1 MCGICHGKF
10 DLINANK
17 PQQAASFDDI
27 LNKAEDLGLLD
38 DFMMIASAGL
48 VVDQIDGNNVVE
60 SVSNI
65 NVDTKEEMISLV
77 TYLMGAYSEDSEGD
91 DTTNIDY
98 WLNLN

>member
-1 MCGICHGKF
+1 MDK
-10 DLINANK
+10 A
-17 PQQAASFDDI
+17 QARIELFMFAKNSFDDI

-48 VVDQIDGNNVVE
+48 VVDHIDGNSVVE

-65 NVDTKEEMISLV
+65 NVDTKEEMISLI
-77 TYLMGAYSEDSEGD
+77 TYLMGSYSEDSEGD

>member
-1 MCGICHGKF
+1 MDK
-10 DLINANK
+10 D
-17 PQQAASFDDI
+17 QARIELFMFAKNSFDDI

-91 DTTNIDY
+91 DTSDIDY

>member
-1 MCGICHGKF
+1 MDK
-10 DLINANK
+10 A
-17 PQQAASFDDI
+17 QARIELFMFAKNSFDDI

-38 DFMMIASAGL
+38 EFMMIASAGL

-77 TYLMGAYSEDSEGD
+77 TYLMGAYSEDDEAD
-91 DTTNIDY
+91 DTSNIDY

>member
-1 MCGICHGKF
+1 MNDEEKATARIELFMFAK
-10 DLINANK
+10 N
-17 PQQAASFDDI
+17 SFDDI
-27 LNKAEDLGLLD
+27 LNKAEELGLID
-38 DFMMIASAGL
+38 EFMMIASAGL
-48 VVDQIDGNNVVE
+48 VVDQVDGNSIVE

-77 TYLMGAYSEDSEGD
+77 TYLMGSYSEDDEAD

>member
-1 MCGICHGKF
+1 MDK
-10 DLINANK
+10 D
-17 PQQAASFDDI
+17 QAKIELFMFAKNSFDDI
-27 LNKAEDLGLLD
+27 MNKAEDLGLLD

-77 TYLMGAYSEDSEGD
+77 TYLMSSYSEDTEGD

>member
-1 MCGICHGKF
+1 MTKEEARLELF
-10 DLINANK
+10 MFAKN
-17 PQQAASFDDI
+17 SFDDI
-27 LNKAEDLGLLD
+27 LNKAEDLGLINE
-38 DFMMIASAGL
+38 FMMIASAGL
-48 VVDQIDGNNVVE
+48 VVDQIDGNSVVE

-77 TYLMGAYSEDSEGD
+77 TYLMGSYIEDSEGD

>member
-1 MCGICHGKF
+1 MDK
-10 DLINANK
+10 A
-17 PQQAASFDDI
+17 QARIELFMFAKNSFDDI
-27 LNKAEDLGLLD
+27 LSKAEDLGLID
-38 DFMMIASAGL
+38 EFMMIASAGL
-48 VVDQIDGNNVVE
+48 VVDQIDGNSVVE

>member
-1 MCGICHGKF
+1 MDK
-10 DLINANK
+10 
-17 PQQAASFDDI
+17 AAARIELFMFAKNSFDDI
-27 LNKAEDLGLLD
+27 LNKAEELGLID
-38 DFMMIASAGL
+38 EFMMIASAGI
-48 VVDQIDGNNVVE
+48 VVDQIDGNSIVE

-77 TYLMGAYSEDSEGD
+77 TYLMGSYREDDEAD

>member
-1 MCGICHGKF
+1 MTKEEARLELF
-10 DLINANK
+10 MFAKN
-17 PQQAASFDDI
+17 SFDDI
-27 LNKAEDLGLLD
+27 LNKAEDLGLID
-38 DFMMIASAGL
+38 EFMMIASAGL

>member
-1 MCGICHGKF
+1 MDK
-10 DLINANK
+10 A
-17 PQQAASFDDI
+17 QARIELFMFAKNSFDDI
-27 LNKAEDLGLLD
+27 LSKAEDLGLID
-38 DFMMIASAGL
+38 VFMMIASAGL

-77 TYLMGAYSEDSEGD
+77 TYLMGAYSEDDEAD

>member
-1 MCGICHGKF
+1 M
-10 DLINANK
+10 NK
-17 PQQAASFDDI
+17 AQARIELFMFAKNSFDDI
-27 LNKAEDLGLLD
+27 LNKAEELGLID
-38 DFMMIASAGL
+38 EFMMIASAGL
-48 VVDQIDGNNVVE
+48 VVDQVDGNSIVE

-77 TYLMGAYSEDSEGD
+77 TYLMGSYSEDDEAD

>member
-1 MCGICHGKF
+1 MDK
-10 DLINANK
+10 
-17 PQQAASFDDI
+17 AAARIELFMFAKNSFDDI
-27 LNKAEDLGLLD
+27 LNKAEELGLID
-38 DFMMIASAGL
+38 EFMMIASAGL
-48 VVDQIDGNNVVE
+48 VVDQVDGNSIVE

-77 TYLMGAYSEDSEGD
+77 TYLMGSYREDDEAD

>member
-1 MCGICHGKF
+1 MDK
-10 DLINANK
+10 A
-17 PQQAASFDDI
+17 QARIELFMFAKNSFDDI
-27 LNKAEDLGLLD
+27 LSKAEDLGLID
-38 DFMMIASAGL
+38 EFMMIASAGL

>member
-1 MCGICHGKF
+1 MNDEEK
-10 DLINANK
+10 
-17 PQQAASFDDI
+17 AAARIELFMFAKNSFDDI
-27 LNKAEDLGLLD
+27 LNKAEELGLID
-38 DFMMIASAGL
+38 EFMMIASAGL
-48 VVDQIDGNNVVE
+48 VVDQVDGNSIVE

-77 TYLMGAYSEDSEGD
+77 TYLMGSYSEDDEAD

>member
-1 MCGICHGKF
+1 MNDEEKAMARIELFMFAK
-10 DLINANK
+10 N
-17 PQQAASFDDI
+17 SFDDI

-38 DFMMIASAGL
+38 EFMMIASAGL
-48 VVDQIDGNNVVE
+48 VVDQIDGNSIVE

-77 TYLMGAYSEDSEGD
+77 TYLMGAYSEDDEAD

>member
-1 MCGICHGKF
+1 MDK
-10 DLINANK
+10 D
-17 PQQAASFDDI
+17 QARIELFMFAKNSFDDI

-48 VVDQIDGNNVVE
+48 VVDHIDGNSVVE

-65 NVDTKEEMISLV
+65 NVDTKDEMISLV
-77 TYLMGAYSEDSEGD
+77 TYLMGAYSEDTEGD

>member
-1 MCGICHGKF
+1 MNEEEKAMARIELFMFAK
-10 DLINANK
+10 N
-17 PQQAASFDDI
+17 SFDDI

-38 DFMMIASAGL
+38 EFMMIASAGL
-48 VVDQIDGNNVVE
+48 VVDQIDGNSIVE

-65 NVDTKEEMISLV
+65 NVDTKEEMISLI
-77 TYLMGAYSEDSEGD
+77 TYLMGAYSEDDEAD

>member
-1 MCGICHGKF
+1 
-10 DLINANK
+10 
-17 PQQAASFDDI
+17 
-27 LNKAEDLGLLD
+27 LNKAEDLGLID
-38 DFMMIASAGL
+38 EFMMIASAGL
-48 VVDQIDGNNVVE
+48 VVDQIDGNSVVE

-77 TYLMGAYSEDSEGD
+77 TYLMGAYSEDDEAD

>member
-1 MCGICHGKF
+1 MDK
-10 DLINANK
+10 A
-17 PQQAASFDDI
+17 QARIELFMFAKNSFDDI
-27 LNKAEDLGLLD
+27 LNKAEDLGLID
-38 DFMMIASAGL
+38 EFMMIASAGL
-48 VVDQIDGNNVVE
+48 VVDQIDGNSVVE

-77 TYLMGAYSEDSEGD
+77 TYLMGAYSEDDEAD

>member
-1 MCGICHGKF
+1 M
-10 DLINANK
+10 NAEEKAEARIELFMFAKN
-17 PQQAASFDDI
+17 SFDDI
-27 LNKAEDLGLLD
+27 LTKAEDLGLIE
-38 DFMMIASAGL
+38 DFMMIASAGI
-48 VVDQIDGNNVVE
+48 VVDEIDGNSVVE

-77 TYLMGAYSEDSEGD
+77 TYLMGSYREDDEAD

>member
-1 MCGICHGKF
+1 MDK
-10 DLINANK
+10 A
-17 PQQAASFDDI
+17 QARIELFMFAKNSFDDI
-27 LNKAEDLGLLD
+27 LNKAEDLGLID
-38 DFMMIASAGL
+38 EFMMIASAGL
-48 VVDQIDGNNVVE
+48 VVDQVDGNSIVE

-77 TYLMGAYSEDSEGD
+77 TYLMGSYSEDDEAD

>member
-1 MCGICHGKF
+1 MNDEEKARARIELFMFAK
-10 DLINANK
+10 N
-17 PQQAASFDDI
+17 SFDDI

-38 DFMMIASAGL
+38 EFMMIASAGL
-48 VVDQIDGNNVVE
+48 VVDQIDGNSIVE

-77 TYLMGAYSEDSEGD
+77 TYLMGSYSEDDEAD

>member
-1 MCGICHGKF
+1 MNSEEKAMARIELFMFAK
-10 DLINANK
+10 N
-17 PQQAASFDDI
+17 SFDDI

-48 VVDQIDGNNVVE
+48 VVDHIDGNSVVE

-91 DTTNIDY
+91 DTSDIVY
-98 WLNLN
+98 WLTLN

>member
-1 MCGICHGKF
+1 MNEEEKAMARIELFMFAK
-10 DLINANK
+10 N
-17 PQQAASFDDI
+17 SFDDI
-27 LNKAEDLGLLD
+27 LSKAEDLGLID
-38 DFMMIASAGL
+38 EFMMIASAGL

-77 TYLMGAYSEDSEGD
+77 TYLMGAYSEDDEAD
-91 DTTNIDY
+91 DTSNIDY

>member
-1 MCGICHGKF
+1 MNDEEKAEARIELFMFAK
-10 DLINANK
+10 N
-17 PQQAASFDDI
+17 SFDDI
-27 LNKAEDLGLLD
+27 LNKAEDLGLINE
-38 DFMMIASAGL
+38 FMMIASAGL
-48 VVDQIDGNNVVE
+48 VVDQIDGNSVVE

-77 TYLMGAYSEDSEGD
+77 TYLMGSYIEDSEGD

>member
-1 MCGICHGKF
+1 MDK
-10 DLINANK
+10 A
-17 PQQAASFDDI
+17 QARIELFMFAKNSFDDI

-38 DFMMIASAGL
+38 EFMMIASAGL
-48 VVDQIDGNNVVE
+48 VVDQIDGNSIVE

-77 TYLMGAYSEDSEGD
+77 TYLMGSYREDDEAD

>member
-1 MCGICHGKF
+1 MNDEERARARIELFMFAK
-10 DLINANK
+10 N
-17 PQQAASFDDI
+17 SFDDI
-27 LNKAEDLGLLD
+27 MNKAEDLGLLD

-77 TYLMGAYSEDSEGD
+77 EYLMSSYSEDTEGD

>member
-1 MCGICHGKF
+1 MNDEEKAEARIELFMFAK
-10 DLINANK
+10 N
-17 PQQAASFDDI
+17 SFDDI

-48 VVDQIDGNNVVE
+48 VVDQIDGNSVVE

-65 NVDTKEEMISLV
+65 NVDTKEEMISLI
-77 TYLMGAYSEDSEGD
+77 TYLMGSYSEDDEAD
-91 DTTNIDY
+91 DTSNIDY

>member
-1 MCGICHGKF
+1 MNDEEK
-10 DLINANK
+10 
-17 PQQAASFDDI
+17 AAARIELFMFAKNSFDDI

-38 DFMMIASAGL
+38 EFMMIASAGL
-48 VVDQIDGNNVVE
+48 VVDQIDGNSIVE

-65 NVDTKEEMISLV
+65 NVDTKEEMISLI
-77 TYLMGAYSEDSEGD
+77 TYLMSAYSEDDEAD

>member
-1 MCGICHGKF
+1 MNDEEK
-10 DLINANK
+10 
-17 PQQAASFDDI
+17 AAARIELFMFAKNSFDDI
-27 LNKAEDLGLLD
+27 LNKAEELGLID
-38 DFMMIASAGL
+38 EFMMIASAGL
-48 VVDQIDGNNVVE
+48 VVDQVDGNSIVE

-77 TYLMGAYSEDSEGD
+77 TYLMGSYREDDEAD

>member
-1 MCGICHGKF
+1 MNDEEKAEARIELFMFAK
-10 DLINANK
+10 N
-17 PQQAASFDDI
+17 SFDDI

-38 DFMMIASAGL
+38 DFMMIASAGI
-48 VVDQIDGNNVVE
+48 VVDQIDGNSIVE

-65 NVDTKEEMISLV
+65 NVDTKEEMISLI
-77 TYLMGAYSEDSEGD
+77 TYLMSAYSEDDEAD

>member
-1 MCGICHGKF
+1 MNDEEKAEARIELFMFAK
-10 DLINANK
+10 N
-17 PQQAASFDDI
+17 SFDDI

-38 DFMMIASAGL
+38 DFMMIASAGI
-48 VVDQIDGNNVVE
+48 VVDQIDGNSVVE

-65 NVDTKEEMISLV
+65 NVDTKEEMISLI
-77 TYLMGAYSEDSEGD
+77 TYLMGAYSEDDEAD

>member
-1 MCGICHGKF
+1 MDK
-10 DLINANK
+10 A
-17 PQQAASFDDI
+17 QARIELFMFAKNSFDDI
-27 LNKAEDLGLLD
+27 VTKAEDLGLID
-38 DFMMIASAGL
+38 EFMMIASAGL
-48 VVDQIDGNNVVE
+48 VVDQIDGNSVVE

-77 TYLMGAYSEDSEGD
+77 TYLMGSYSEDDEAD

>member
-1 MCGICHGKF
+1 
-10 DLINANK
+10 
-17 PQQAASFDDI
+17 
-27 LNKAEDLGLLD
+27 
-38 DFMMIASAGL
+38 MMIASAGL
-48 VVDQIDGNNVVE
+48 VVDQVDGNNVVE

-77 TYLMGAYSEDSEGD
+77 TYLMGSYREDIEGD

>member
-1 MCGICHGKF
+1 MDKT
-10 DLINANK
+10 
-17 PQQAASFDDI
+17 QARIELFMFAKNSFDDI

-77 TYLMGAYSEDSEGD
+77 TYLMGAYSEDDEAD

>member
-1 MCGICHGKF
+1 
-10 DLINANK
+10 
-17 PQQAASFDDI
+17 
-27 LNKAEDLGLLD
+27 
-38 DFMMIASAGL
+38 MMIASAGL

-77 TYLMGAYSEDSEGD
+77 TYLMGSYSEDSEGD
-91 DTTNIDY
+91 DTSDIDY